1 MGGGAPRALSFGV
14 SDGDRTRGHRN
25 HNPALYQLSYTHHKF
40 KPPSPQSS
48 PSGRGLSSTDQRIT
62 LRSTHQILARL
73 RGLEPLT
80 RGLEGRCSVQ
90 LSYRRKKRSAG
101 LLSCCLFAWAPGRS
115 TWSGRADLN
124 CRPPAPKA
132 GALTRLRYAPRKP
145 TIIGPIRAI
154 GQGTHKREP
163 WFCPDG
169 HRGAFP
175 RG

>member
-1 MGGGAPRALSFGV
+1 M
-14 SDGDRTRGHRN
+14 SDGARTRGHRN
-25 HNPALYQLSYTHHKF
+25 HNPALYQLSYTHHTF
-40 KPPSPQSS
+40 KTTLTSVLSL
-48 PSGRGLSSTDQRIT
+48 RERMSSTDQRIT

-101 LLSCCLFAWAPGRS
+101 LLSCCLFAWAPARS

-145 TIIGPIRAI
+145 TIIEPIPAI

-163 WFCPDG
+163 WLCHDG
-169 HRGAFP
+169 HRDAFP